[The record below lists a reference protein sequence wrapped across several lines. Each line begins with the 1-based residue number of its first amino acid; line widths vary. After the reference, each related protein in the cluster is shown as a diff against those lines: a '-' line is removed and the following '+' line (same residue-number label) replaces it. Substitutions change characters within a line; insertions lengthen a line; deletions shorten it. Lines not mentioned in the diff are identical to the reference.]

1 MNFEDLKNFDINDLD
16 VNNIGDWPGPVKGIV
31 LLIAFAAAIG
41 GGYYAFIKDRLTELD
56 RVESLESN
64 LKTEFAGKQA
74 RAANL
79 EAYKAQLEEMRRS
92 FGAMLR
98 QLPGEAEI
106 DDLLID
112 ISQAGLA
119 SGLEQDAFVP
129 QPEVPR
135 EFYAEVPIRIRLSG
149 DFHQFGEFASAVAAL
164 PRIVTLH
171 NIAIAPVASQGGG
184 RNNQE
189 GPSGALTMEVI
200 AKTYRYLEEGEEAGA
215 AQATQGGSR

>member
-1 MNFEDLKNFDINDLD
+1 MNLEDLKNFDINDLD
-16 VNNIGDWPGPVKGIV
+16 VNNIGDWPGPIKGLV
-31 LLIAFAAAIG
+31 LIIAFAVAIG
-41 GGYYAFIKDRLTELD
+41 GGFYLFIKDRLTELD
-56 RVESLESN
+56 RVEAKELDLKREFSL
-64 LKTEFAGKQA
+64 KQA

-79 EAYKAQLEEMRRS
+79 DAYKAQLEEMRRS

-119 SGLEQDAFVP
+119 SGLEQEAFVP

-135 EFYAEVPIRIRLSG
+135 EFYAEVPIRIRLTG
-149 DFHQFGEFASAVAAL
+149 NFHQFGEFASSVAAL

-171 NIAIAPVASQGGG
+171 NIAITPTSSQD
-184 RNNQE
+184 RKD
-189 GPSGALTMEVI
+189 GPQDALAMEVV
-200 AKTYRYLEEGEEAGA
+200 AKTYRYLEEGDGA
-215 AQATQGGSR
+215 DNGGAP

>member
-1 MNFEDLKNFDINDLD
+1 MNFEDLKNLDINDLD

-31 LLIAFAAAIG
+31 LVIAFAVAIG
-41 GGYYAFIKDRLTELD
+41 GGFYLFIKDRLTELE
-56 RVESLESN
+56 RVEAKESD

-79 EAYKAQLEEMRRS
+79 DAYKAQLEEMRRS

-112 ISQAGLA
+112 ISRSGLAAGLD
-119 SGLEQDAFVP
+119 QDAFVP
-129 QPEVPR
+129 QPEVSK

-149 DFHQFGEFASAVAAL
+149 NYHQFGEFVSSVAAM

-171 NIAIAPVASQGGG
+171 NIAITPVTDSRSGQG
-184 RNNQE
+184 NQQQDS
-189 GPSGALTMEVI
+189 GPLSMELV
-200 AKTYRYLEEGEEAGA
+200 AKTYRYLEEGE
-215 AQATQGGSR
+215 ATDSGNQGGTR